1 MKKVPKLDFC
11 YLFGRSALEKG
22 GSSSFQNHQW
32 NRKSS
37 HFFLF
42 PLSRS
47 LSYNRSSISFPWCSV
62 ICLCTLRMKKPFY
75 ADLARETNW
84 VNIQK
89 KERRSGS
96 INTFLSF
103 FIPRE
108 YKQKRD
114 IFCSLYEKSFLS
126 KQTLDLVLL
135 SVSPEITN
143 CPYKCS
149 PIFLSCALT
158 WIALPLFVPIP
169 PSVLSKYNF
178 VITTRSF

>member
-1 MKKVPKLDFC
+1 MQPVVLSIHWEDWKHSSAILILDYYSGWSVYNLNYTELGTMKKVPKLDFC
-11 YLFGRSALEKG
+11 YLLGRSALEKG

-84 VNIQK
+84 VNIQE
-89 KERRSGS
+89 KERRSDPL
-96 INTFLSF
+96 ILSF
-103 FIPRE
+103 HF
-108 YKQKRD
+108 Y
-114 IFCSLYEKSFLS
+114 S
-126 KQTLDLVLL
+126 
-135 SVSPEITN
+135 
-143 CPYKCS
+143 
-149 PIFLSCALT
+149 
-158 WIALPLFVPIP
+158 
-169 PSVLSKYNF
+169 
-178 VITTRSF
+178 